1 MRSEGA
7 CGQALLVHEVWHAF
21 LVPGESC
28 CGRFG
33 DFVAGDEDRVAVDGG
48 LGFDELSVFAR
59 DFKPVEGLVV
69 ARGEPAS
76 GVIETQADLAAF
88 DRHRLVEGAGVDEVF
103 LAVVLGE
110 SPEREAFP
118 NVLLVAGMDVLH
130 VADV

>member
-1 MRSEGA
+1 MTAHAFVREQGSNRFIKIVGGRLSKRSQILLWFVFLWFVFLWAIRSEGA
-7 CGQALLVHEVWHAF
+7 RGQALLVHEVWHAF
-21 LVPGESC
+21 LVPGKSC

-76 GVIETQADLAAF
+76 GVIET
-88 DRHRLVEGAGVDEVF
+88 
-103 LAVVLGE
+103 
-110 SPEREAFP
+110 
-118 NVLLVAGMDVLH
+118 
-130 VADV
+130 